1 VQSQE
6 NEVVETAQPTIDA
19 PGWTAWLSGHG
30 LIAAKL
36 DGADRERR
44 DAYFLA
50 LHASTETL
58 FRQVLFIGFRLN
70 RVPYKDAQA
79 WLHHHD
85 VTPDREKY
93 PRRFD
98 RLYAVKDVS
107 WDALVAGNRRLS
119 SALDLWHDYSK
130 LIRNHLAHGVRR
142 YSPEW
147 VDCAISIDQILLMEL
162 ERSMVPV
169 VGGSVAQS
177 LKDLVP
183 RLPVGKSGR
192 DLADLMGVKSK
203 TARPVIALV
212 AAQTAVSALMQG
224 PET

>member
-1 VQSQE
+1 M
-6 NEVVETAQPTIDA
+6 VETAQPTIDA
-19 PGWTAWLSGHG
+19 PGWTAWLSGHS
-30 LIAAKL
+30 LIAGKL

-44 DAYFLA
+44 DAYFLT
-50 LHASTETL
+50 LHASTEAL
-58 FRQVLFIGFRLN
+58 FRQVLFVGLRLN

-98 RLYAVKDVS
+98 RLYAVKNVS
-107 WDALVAGNRRLS
+107 WDTLVAGNRRFS

-142 YSPEW
+142 YSPDW
-147 VDCAISIDQILLMEL
+147 VDCAISIDQILLIEL
-162 ERSMVPV
+162 DRSMVPV
-169 VGGSVAQS
+169 VGGSVAHS

-192 DLADLMGVKSK
+192 DLADLMGVKSR
-203 TARPVIALV
+203 TARPVIALA

-224 PET
+224 QMI

>member
-1 VQSQE
+1 MI
-6 NEVVETAQPTIDA
+6 ETAQPTIDA
-19 PGWTAWLSGHG
+19 PGWTSWLSGHN

-98 RLYAVKDVS
+98 RLYAVKGVS

-177 LKDLVP
+177 LRDLVP

-192 DLADLMGVKSK
+192 DLADFMGVKSK

-212 AAQTAVSALMQG
+212 VAQTEVSALMQG

>member
-1 VQSQE
+1 ML
-6 NEVVETAQPTIDA
+6 ETAQPTIDA
-19 PGWTAWLSGHG
+19 PGWPEWLRGHR

-36 DGADRERR
+36 DGADRARR

-50 LHASTETL
+50 LHASIETL
-58 FRQVLFIGFRLN
+58 FRQVLFVRFRLN

-79 WLHHHD
+79 WLPHHD
-85 VTPDREKY
+85 VTPNREKY

-98 RLYAVKDVS
+98 RLYAVKDVF
-107 WDALVAGNRRLS
+107 WDALVTGNLTLS
-119 SALDLWHDYSK
+119 GALDLWHEYSK

-147 VDCAISIDQILLMEL
+147 VDCAISIDEILLVEL
-162 ERSMVPV
+162 DRSMVPV
-169 VGGSVAQS
+169 VDASVAHS
-177 LKDLVP
+177 LKALVLRP
-183 RLPVGKSGR
+183 PAGKSGR

-203 TARPVIALV
+203 AARPVIALA

-224 PET
+224 PDI

>member
-1 VQSQE
+1 MVG
-6 NEVVETAQPTIDA
+6 TAQPTLDA
-19 PGWTAWLSGHG
+19 PGWTAWLSGRS

-50 LHASTETL
+50 LHASTEAL
-58 FRQVLFIGFRLN
+58 FRQVLFVGFRLN

-85 VTPDREKY
+85 LTPDREKY
-93 PRRFD
+93 PRRFN
-98 RLYAVKDVS
+98 RLYAVKGLS
-107 WDALVAGNRRLS
+107 WDVLVASSPRLR
-119 SALDLWHDYSK
+119 SAMDLWHDYSK

-142 YSPEW
+142 YTPEW
-147 VDCAISIDQILLMEL
+147 VDCAICIDQILLMEL
-162 ERSMVPV
+162 DLAVAPV

-183 RLPVGKSGR
+183 RLPIGR
-192 DLADLMGVKSK
+192 TGQDLADLMGVKSK
-203 TARPVIALV
+203 TARPVIALA
-212 AAQTAVSALMQG
+212 AAQTAVSILMQ
-224 PET
+224 E

>member
-1 VQSQE
+1 
-6 NEVVETAQPTIDA
+6 
-19 PGWTAWLSGHG
+19 
-30 LIAAKL
+30 
-36 DGADRERR
+36 
-44 DAYFLA
+44 
-50 LHASTETL
+50 
-58 FRQVLFIGFRLN
+58 
-70 RVPYKDAQA
+70 VPYKDAQA

-93 PRRFD
+93 PIKFD
-98 RLYAVKDVS
+98 RLYAVKDIS
-107 WDALVAGNRRLS
+107 SDTLVAGNRRFS

-147 VDCAISIDQILLMEL
+147 VDCAISVDQILLIEL
-162 ERSMVPV
+162 DRSMVPV
-169 VGGSVAQS
+169 AGGSGAHS

-192 DLADLMGVKSK
+192 DPADLMGVKSR
-203 TARPVIALV
+203 TARPVIALA

-224 PET
+224 QMI

>member
-1 VQSQE
+1 M
-6 NEVVETAQPTIDA
+6 VEAAQPTIDA
-19 PGWTAWLSGHG
+19 PGWTVWLSGHS

-36 DGADRERR
+36 DGADRQRR

-58 FRQVLFIGFRLN
+58 FRQVLFVGFRLN

-85 VTPDREKY
+85 LTPDREKY

-98 RLYAVKDVS
+98 RLYAVKGFS
-107 WDALVAGNRRLS
+107 WDVLVASNPRFR
-119 SALDLWHDYSK
+119 SAMDLWHDYSK

-142 YSPEW
+142 YTPEW
-147 VDCAISIDQILLMEL
+147 VDCAICIDQILLMEFDL
-162 ERSMVPV
+162 AMAPV

-183 RLPVGKSGR
+183 RLPIGRSGQ
-192 DLADLMGVKSK
+192 DLADLMGVKSR
-203 TARPVIALV
+203 TARPVIALA
-212 AAQTAVSALMQG
+212 AAQTAVSTLMR
-224 PET
+224 E

>member
-1 VQSQE
+1 VLGQE
-6 NEVVETAQPTIDA
+6 NDIVETAQPTIDA
-19 PGWTAWLSGHG
+19 PGWTAWLSCHS

-44 DAYFLA
+44 DAYFLT
-50 LHASTETL
+50 LHASTEAL

-79 WLHHHD
+79 WLLHHD

-107 WDALVAGNRRLS
+107 WDSLVTGNLRLS
-119 SALDLWHDYSK
+119 RALDLWHDYSK

-142 YSPEW
+142 YAQEW

-162 ERSMVPV
+162 ELSMVPV
-169 VGGSVAQS
+169 VGGSVAHS

-192 DLADLMGVKSK
+192 DLAGLMGVKSK
-203 TARPVIALV
+203 TARPVIALG

-224 PET
+224 PER

>member
-1 VQSQE
+1 MQSQE
-6 NEVVETAQPTIDA
+6 NEMVETAWPTIDA
-19 PGWTAWLSGHG
+19 PGWTIWLRGHS

-36 DGADRERR
+36 DGADRQSR

-93 PRRFD
+93 PKRFD

-107 WDALVAGNRRLS
+107 WDALVAANRRLS

-169 VGGSVAQS
+169 VGGSVAHS

-212 AAQTAVSALMQG
+212 TAHTAVSTLMQG

>member
-1 VQSQE
+1 M
-6 NEVVETAQPTIDA
+6 VETAWPTIDA
-19 PGWTAWLSGHG
+19 PGWTIWLRGHS

-36 DGADRERR
+36 DGADRQSR

-93 PRRFD
+93 PKRFD

-107 WDALVAGNRRLS
+107 WDALVAANRRLS

-130 LIRNHLAHGVRR
+130 LILNHLAHGVRR

-169 VGGSVAQS
+169 VGGSVAHS

-203 TARPVIALV
+203 TVRRVVAL
-212 AAQTAVSALMQG
+212 AAA
-224 PET
+224 

>member
-1 VQSQE
+1 
-6 NEVVETAQPTIDA
+6 
-19 PGWTAWLSGHG
+19 
-30 LIAAKL
+30 
-36 DGADRERR
+36 
-44 DAYFLA
+44 
-50 LHASTETL
+50 
-58 FRQVLFIGFRLN
+58 
-70 RVPYKDAQA
+70 
-79 WLHHHD
+79 
-85 VTPDREKY
+85 
-93 PRRFD
+93 
-98 RLYAVKDVS
+98 
-107 WDALVAGNRRLS
+107 
-119 SALDLWHDYSK
+119 
-130 LIRNHLAHGVRR
+130 
-142 YSPEW
+142 

>member
-1 VQSQE
+1 MDSNRAQSAQKLK
-6 NEVVETAQPTIDA
+6 VVCP
-19 PGWTAWLSGHG
+19 
-30 LIAAKL
+30 AA
-36 DGADRERR
+36 
-44 DAYFLA
+44 Y
-50 LHASTETL
+50 

-93 PRRFD
+93 PKRFD

-142 YSPEW
+142 YSTEW

-169 VGGSVAQS
+169 VGGSVAHS

-192 DLADLMGVKSK
+192 DLADLMCVKSK
-203 TARPVIALV
+203 TVRPVIALV
-212 AAQTAVSALMQG
+212 AAQTEVSALMQG

>member
-1 VQSQE
+1 VPSQE
-6 NEVVETAQPTIDA
+6 NEVVETAQPTMDA
-19 PGWTAWLSGHG
+19 PGWTVWLSGNG

-93 PRRFD
+93 PKRFD

-107 WDALVAGNRRLS
+107 WDSLVSGNRRLS
-119 SALDLWHDYSK
+119 RALDLWHDYSK

-169 VGGSVAQS
+169 VGGSVAHS

-192 DLADLMGVKSK
+192 NLADLMGVKSK

>member
-1 VQSQE
+1 MVEISQ
-6 NEVVETAQPTIDA
+6 PLLDA
-19 PGWTAWLSGHG
+19 PGWTSWLRGSS

-44 DAYFLA
+44 DADFLA

-58 FRQVLFIGFRLN
+58 FRQVLFVGLRLN
-70 RVPYKDAQA
+70 RVPYKDAQS
-79 WLHHHD
+79 WLHLND
-85 VTPDREKY
+85 FTPDRDKY

-98 RLYAVKDVS
+98 RLYAVKHVS
-107 WDALVAGNRRLS
+107 WDSLVSGSPRLG

-142 YSPEW
+142 YAPAW
-147 VDCAISIDQILLMEL
+147 VDCAINIDQILLMEL
-162 ERSMVPV
+162 ERSMVSV
-169 VGGSVAQS
+169 VGGSVAHS

-192 DLADLMGVKSK
+192 DLADLMGVRSK
-203 TARPVIALV
+203 TARPVIALFT
-212 AAQTAVSALMQG
+212 AQTAVSALMQG

>member
-1 VQSQE
+1 MI
-6 NEVVETAQPTIDA
+6 ETTQPTIDA
-19 PGWTAWLSGHG
+19 QGWTAWLSGRS

-36 DGADRERR
+36 HGADRERR
-44 DAYFLA
+44 DAYFLT

-107 WDALVAGNRRLS
+107 WDALVTGNQRLS
-119 SALDLWHDYSK
+119 SVLDLWHDYSK

-142 YSPEW
+142 YAPEW
-147 VDCAISIDQILLMEL
+147 VDCAIYIDQILLMEL
-162 ERSMVPV
+162 ERSMMPV
-169 VGGSVAQS
+169 VGGSVAHS

-203 TARPVIALV
+203 TARPVIALA
-212 AAQTAVSALMQG
+212 AAQSAVSVLMQG
-224 PET
+224 REI

>member
-1 VQSQE
+1 M
-6 NEVVETAQPTIDA
+6 VETAKPTIDA
-19 PGWTAWLSGHG
+19 PGWTAWLSCHS
-30 LIAAKL
+30 LIAGKL

-44 DAYFLA
+44 DAYFLT
-50 LHASTETL
+50 LHASTEAL
-58 FRQVLFIGFRLN
+58 FRRVLFVGLRLN

-98 RLYAVKDVS
+98 RLYAVKNVS
-107 WDALVAGNRRLS
+107 WDTLVAGNLRFS

-130 LIRNHLAHGVRR
+130 VIRNHLAHGVRR

-147 VDCAISIDQILLMEL
+147 VDCAISIDQILLIEL
-162 ERSMVPV
+162 DRSMVAV
-169 VGGSVAQS
+169 VGGSVAHS

-192 DLADLMGVKSK
+192 NLADLMGVKSR
-203 TARPVIALV
+203 TARPVIALA

-224 PET
+224 QMI

>member
-1 VQSQE
+1 M
-6 NEVVETAQPTIDA
+6 VETPQPLLDA
-19 PGWTAWLSGHG
+19 PGWTSWLRGSS

-119 SALDLWHDYSK
+119 STLDLWHDYCK

-147 VDCAISIDQILLMEL
+147 VDCWTSGMVFLLVGFDFRL
-162 ERSMVPV
+162 R
-169 VGGSVAQS
+169 GGSRQDGGLDTGIGVEILCSHAADVVEGDFF
-177 LKDLVP
+177 DLLLAVF
-183 RLPVGKSGR
+183 VG
-192 DLADLMGVKSK
+192 
-203 TARPVIALV
+203 LV
-212 AAQTAVSALMQG
+212 AE
-224 PET
+224 PH

>member
-1 VQSQE
+1 M
-6 NEVVETAQPTIDA
+6 VETAQPTIDA
-19 PGWTAWLSGHG
+19 PGWTAWLSGHS
-30 LIAAKL
+30 LIAGKL

-44 DAYFLA
+44 DAYFLT
-50 LHASTETL
+50 LHASTEAL
-58 FRQVLFIGFRLN
+58 FRQVLFVGLRLN

-98 RLYAVKDVS
+98 RLYAVKNVS
-107 WDALVAGNRRLS
+107 WDTLVAGNRRFS

-147 VDCAISIDQILLMEL
+147 VDCAISIDQILLIEL
-162 ERSMVPV
+162 DRSMVPV
-169 VGGSVAQS
+169 VGGSVAHS

-192 DLADLMGVKSK
+192 DLADLMGVKSR
-203 TARPVIALV
+203 TARPVIALA

-224 PET
+224 QMI

>member
-1 VQSQE
+1 M
-6 NEVVETAQPTIDA
+6 T
-19 PGWTAWLSGHG
+19 
-30 LIAAKL
+30 
-36 DGADRERR
+36 
-44 DAYFLA
+44 
-50 LHASTETL
+50 LHASTEAL
-58 FRQVLFIGFRLN
+58 FRRVLFVGLRLN

-98 RLYAVKDVS
+98 RLYAVKNVS
-107 WDALVAGNRRLS
+107 WDTLVAGNRRFS

-147 VDCAISIDQILLMEL
+147 VDCAISIDQILLIEL
-162 ERSMVPV
+162 DRSMVAV
-169 VGGSVAQS
+169 VGGSVAHS

-192 DLADLMGVKSK
+192 NLADLMGVKSR
-203 TARPVIALV
+203 TARPVIALA

-224 PET
+224 QMI

>member
-1 VQSQE
+1 MVA
-6 NEVVETAQPTIDA
+6 TAQPTIDA
-19 PGWTAWLSGHG
+19 PGWTVWLSGHG
-30 LIAAKL
+30 LIAGKL

-93 PRRFD
+93 PKRFD

-142 YSPEW
+142 YSPAW

-162 ERSMVPV
+162 ERSMVSV
-169 VGGSVAQS
+169 VGGSVAHS
-177 LKDLVP
+177 LRDLVP

-212 AAQTAVSALMQG
+212 TAQTAVSALMQG